1 MIIDAAL
8 GILFSDFEDKIRK
21 YDGRVFR
28 KAEKE
33 CGYVDTL
40 YGQSVPQLGFYRI
53 RWNPSIEGW
62 VFTPWKFQ
70 KGI

>member
-40 YGQSVPQLGFYRI
+40 YGPSVPQPWL
-53 RWNPSIEGW
+53 PSDLM
-62 VFTPWKFQ
+62 K
-70 KGI
+70 